1 MVDTT
6 TTIPTH
12 YAVCVLNSSTGVGG
26 TVKFV
31 QVEGQ
36 KVRIQAEITGLTPG
50 LHGFHVHEFG
60 NLTNGCVT
68 AGPHYNPFGKT
79 HAGPADE
86 VRHVGD
92 LGNVEVGADGR
103 AVFDQEDRLINIYGD
118 SANIVGRSVVV
129 HGGVDDLG
137 LGGNEESLKTGNAG
151 ARVACG
157 VIGLSGAFDLSKL

>member
-1 MVDTT
+1 MVEGTT
-6 TTIPTH
+6 Y
-12 YAVCVLNSSTGVGG
+12 YAVSVLNSSTGVAG

-31 QVEGQ
+31 QQEGQ

-50 LHGFHVHEFG
+50 LHGFHIHEWG

-92 LGNVEVGADGR
+92 LGNIEANAEGKAIYD
-103 AVFDQEDRLINIYGD
+103 AEDHLINIYGAT
-118 SANIVGRSVVV
+118 SVVGRSVVV
-129 HGGVDDLG
+129 HAGVDDLG
-137 LGGNEESLKTGNAG
+137 KGGNEESLKTGNAG
-151 ARVACG
+151 ARVACA
-157 VIGLSGAFDLSKL
+157 VIGLSGPFELTKL

>member
-1 MVDTT
+1 MDSST
-6 TTIPTH
+6 PTY
-12 YAVCVLNSSTGVGG
+12 YAVCVLNSSTGVAG
-26 TVKFV
+26 TVRFV
-31 QVEGQ
+31 QQAGQ
-36 KVRIQAEITGLTPG
+36 KVHIQAEISGLAPG
-50 LHGFHVHEFG
+50 LHGFHIHEFG

-79 HAGPADE
+79 HAGPTDE

-92 LGNVEVGADGR
+92 LGNVVANEDGK
-103 AVFDQEDRLINIYGD
+103 ATYDLEDSLLMIYGD

-137 LGGNEESLKTGNAG
+137 KGGNEESLKTGNAG

-157 VIGLSGAFDLSKL
+157 VIGVSGPFDL